1 MKIGPKG
8 QLPFKQMLGSAAAMG
23 FALADLKK
31 WSLWEYHAVVAG
43 WNDANAAEDDKPAAP
58 DISTLRAA
66 KARHAAE
73 MAAAAAALSQ
83 EAAA

>member
-1 MKIGPKG
+1 
-8 QLPFKQMLGSAAAMG
+8 MLGGAAAMG
-23 FALADLKK
+23 FGLADLKR

-43 WNDANAAEDDKPAAP
+43 WNEANAAPEDDKPAAP

-73 MAAAAAALSQ
+73 MAAAAAATPQ